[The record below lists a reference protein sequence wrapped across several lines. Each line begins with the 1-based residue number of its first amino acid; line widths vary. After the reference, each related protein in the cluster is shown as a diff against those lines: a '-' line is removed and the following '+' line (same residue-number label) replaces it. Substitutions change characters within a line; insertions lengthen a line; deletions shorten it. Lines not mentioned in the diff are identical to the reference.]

1 MSDPW
6 KFMILGAQKDM
17 STVLGPPVVH
27 RVGRIH
33 ISRDVLSNRWVILG
47 FVDSVADVNDNP
59 VFPDLT
65 MCPECFFADRHR
77 TRRVARCA

>member
-6 KFMILGAQKDM
+6 KFMILGEQKDF
-17 STVLGPPVVH
+17 SSVSGPPVAHQVA
-27 RVGRIH
+27 REH
-33 ISRDVLSNRWVILG
+33 ITLGEMIGHWVVLGLM
-47 FVDSVADVNDNP
+47 DSLTDVNDNP